1 MTAVDV
7 REDEVRSPALRTAIR
22 EVNRSRGHPPWTLDE
37 TIDVCLRIDAIHEGR
52 GICSTPIF
60 RNHKRAPGYVR
71 GWVQACHFDWL
82 EPS

>member
-22 EVNRSRGHPPWTLDE
+22 EVNGSRGHPRWTLSE
-37 TIDVCLRIDAIHEGR
+37 TIDVCLRIDAILERR
-52 GICSTPIF
+52 GILSTPIF
-60 RNHKRAPGYVR
+60 RDHRDTPDYVR
-71 GWVQACHFDWL
+71 GWVKACRFDWL